1 MIKGIQEVVIKGS
14 NLCFASGNGGRFGDS
29 CNFDGYTNSI
39 YSITVG
45 AIDYKGLH
53 PQYSEACSAVMVVT
67 YSSGSGEHIHTT
79 DIKKNVRQLM
89 VVLLLLHL

>member
-1 MIKGIQEVVIKGS
+1 MFLHQVMEAVI
-14 NLCFASGNGGRFGDS
+14 ADS

-53 PQYSEACSAVMVVT
+53 PTYAEACSAVMVVT

-79 DIKKNVRQLM
+79 DIKGKCSALHGGTSAAATFSGRY
-89 VVLLLLHL
+89 LLFGIAC